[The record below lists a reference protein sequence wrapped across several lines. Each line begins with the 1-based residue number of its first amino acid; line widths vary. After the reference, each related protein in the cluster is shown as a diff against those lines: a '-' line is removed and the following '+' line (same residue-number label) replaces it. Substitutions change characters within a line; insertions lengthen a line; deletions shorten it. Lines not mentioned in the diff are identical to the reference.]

1 VTNSSR
7 EGSDSAP
14 HILEAKKGGKKA
26 AAGCFTQGWATQ
38 LVVGAVEE
46 GIAKGWLQEE
56 VSAEILEEFLGG
68 RGRRFYKLKEKTES
82 GKVWKILLENKG
94 AKVPE
99 TLRSED
105 GCIEVVP
112 FRRGEAIW
120 RLTWKPR

>member
-1 VTNSSR
+1 MTNSSR

-14 HILEAKKGGKKA
+14 HILEAKKGGKRA

-46 GIAKGWLQEE
+46 GIAKGWLHEQA
-56 VSAEILEEFLGG
+56 SAEILEEFLSG
-68 RGRRFYKLKEKTES
+68 RGRRFYKLKEKTGSVKER
-82 GKVWKILLENKG
+82 KILLEKNG
-94 AKVPE
+94 AKIPE

-120 RLTWKPR
+120 RLTWKP